1 MGERVKN
8 SCLWQVF
15 SKRTGER
22 QLGPVPTGYPGFPGH
37 HDKPKKIY
45 LNNLYDPLAQ
55 LVEHMTFNHGVPG
68 SNPGWVTK
76 KYADVAKLADALDLG
91 SSGRPWGFKSL
102 HPHQNEGVSPSGK
115 AQDFDSCTR
124 RFKSCHPC
132 HIFSPKWDY
141 FL

>member
-1 MGERVKN
+1 
-8 SCLWQVF
+8 
-15 SKRTGER
+15 
-22 QLGPVPTGYPGFPGH
+22 
-37 HDKPKKIY
+37 
-45 LNNLYDPLAQ
+45 
-55 LVEHMTFNHGVPG
+55 MTFNHGVPG

-132 HIFSPKWDY
+132 HTFSPKWDY
-141 FL
+141 FLYYKSTNNLCLTIFMQCNKLITYCGGIAKR